1 MAGDNKVAAAQP
13 AAAAAT
19 DGANGEQPVQ
29 EKTFIQKYGGS
40 IAQMIFFWLLMK
52 VISGGKKI
60 QQKENYHIKLTA

>member
-13 AAAAAT
+13 AAATTA
-19 DGANGEQPVQ
+19 GANGEQPVQ

-52 VISGGKKI
+52 VISGGKKMHNRKKI
-60 QQKENYHIKLTA
+60 IT